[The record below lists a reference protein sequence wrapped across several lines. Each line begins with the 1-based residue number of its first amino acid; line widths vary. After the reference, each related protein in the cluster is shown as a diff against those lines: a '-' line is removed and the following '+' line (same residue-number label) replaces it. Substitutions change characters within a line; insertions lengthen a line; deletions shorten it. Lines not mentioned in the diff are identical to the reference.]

1 MRSYLEILNELYKTV
16 DSDIIPA
23 EEKAEIKNQIQE
35 LLDMLWKYSA

>member
-1 MRSYLEILNELYKTV
+1 MRSYLEILSELHKTV

-23 EEKAEIKNQIQE
+23 EEKAEIKQKIQE

>member
-23 EEKAEIKNQIQE
+23 EEKEKIKQNIQE